1 MLQAHPEPLQPQV
14 QKQPFLLAVPE
25 EPALG
30 AAALLGWGCSGVL
43 SADTD
48 FSPEDPS
55 TVAART
61 GGGGPGRG
69 RGQRSRDESPFWSR
83 PGCGAVASAAQEA
96 TGGTREAPPTR
107 AVQEPLPAPAW
118 LLPAFRMDRS
128 DQHRGRERKGCRDGP
143 RAAPGASAEGGPS
156 HLQPGDGQTLHHLS
170 PREALPQLSA
180 VQQPRPAVCPGWLCG
195 AYGHTLRTCLRVGDL
210 LYFTHKRF

>member
-30 AAALLGWGCSGVL
+30 AAALLGWGCSGSY

-61 GGGGPGRG
+61 GGVERERGEGSGPE
-69 RGQRSRDESPFWSR
+69 DESPFWSR

-96 TGGTREAPPTR
+96 TGGTREPRPP
-107 AVQEPLPAPAW
+107 EPSKSLSTSLVTPCLQNGPLRPAQGA
-118 LLPAFRMDRS
+118 
-128 DQHRGRERKGCRDGP
+128 GEKGECRDGP
-143 RAAPGASAEGGPS
+143 RATWGLSGGWPLTCS
-156 HLQPGDGQTLHHLS
+156 QGDGQTLHHLS
-170 PREALPQLSA
+170 PREALPQLPA
-180 VQQPRPAVCPGWLCG
+180 PMQQPRPAVCPGWLCG

>member
-55 TVAART
+55 TVVART

-83 PGCGAVASAAQEA
+83 PGCGQEA
-96 TGGTREAPPTR
+96 TGGTREARPPEPSKSPSQHQPGHSLPSEWTAQTR
-107 AVQEPLPAPAW
+107 TGG
-118 LLPAFRMDRS
+118 
-128 DQHRGRERKGCRDGP
+128 GRERGAERVPGP
-143 RAAPGASAEGGPS
+143 PLGPQRRVAP
-156 HLQPGDGQTLHHLS
+156 L
-170 PREALPQLSA
+170 
-180 VQQPRPAVCPGWLCG
+180 
-195 AYGHTLRTCLRVGDL
+195 TCSQVMGRL
-210 LYFTHKRF
+210 FTI